1 MLEMFTNQNAESAI
15 LRYNSNAK
23 SDIHVYAKNLNY
35 ANAYVFRN
43 TGLNIK
49 AYIHLGAVRG
59 GYFILNIHP
68 DARKS
73 ARVTV
78 DNGFM
83 SYLNISNFTSMET
96 EMLRDIIN
104 NLGDNT
110 DGEPISII
118 FGATNLAKLTDE
130 DIAIATA
137 KNYSLS

>member
-1 MLEMFTNQNAESAI
+1 
-15 LRYNSNAK
+15 
-23 SDIHVYAKNLNY
+23 
-35 ANAYVFRN
+35 
-43 TGLNIK
+43 
-49 AYIHLGAVRG
+49 
-59 GYFILNIHP
+59 
-68 DARKS
+68 
-73 ARVTV
+73 
-78 DNGFM
+78 
-83 SYLNISNFTSMET
+83 MET